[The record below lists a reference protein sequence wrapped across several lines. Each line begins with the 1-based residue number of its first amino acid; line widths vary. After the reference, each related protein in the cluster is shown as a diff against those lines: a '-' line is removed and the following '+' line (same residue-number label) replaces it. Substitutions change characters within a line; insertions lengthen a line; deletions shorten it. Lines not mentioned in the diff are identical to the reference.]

1 MPQTAPRE
9 VHRALAPK
17 AARLADYLVELR
29 GFEPLTSAVY
39 AHARDGA
46 AAGVGKQARA
56 RRIQLTN
63 GWCFAANQTT
73 ELPCKTAGSRHLGDE
88 LRVEIGFE
96 RFGASF
102 RAVAGILDPAER
114 QFRQREPVAVD

>member
-1 MPQTAPRE
+1 MWEPSGFAG
-9 VHRALAPK
+9 
-17 AARLADYLVELR
+17 DCLVELR

-39 AHARDGA
+39 AHALDGA